1 VADVRRVADGR
12 VALRR
17 PTPEARVVGRSAA
30 MRRVRA
36 RIAGLGPLQVPVL
49 VVGERGSG
57 RDWVVNALHG
67 ASQDRAS
74 TLLALRGDASA
85 AGRAP
90 ASARAVYLD
99 EVGALSPEAQRHWL
113 ERVDGKGRVPGDRVR
128 LYASTSEDLA
138 SRARDGSFLP
148 KLAGRLLRF
157 RIELPPL
164 RDRLEDVPVL
174 VAALV
179 PKLGARLGRASV
191 RVLPAALA
199 RLAQHPW
206 AENVRELEDALERM
220 IAFSAD
226 GQVTRSHVDEAL
238 ASDPESVVSLRGRRE
253 SRQRDELVRLLEAC
267 GGNLA
272 EVARRLGM
280 SRSAIVYRTRKY
292 GLLPRAKLR

>member
-1 VADVRRVADGR
+1 MADVRRVADDC
-12 VALRR
+12 VELRP

-67 ASQDRAS
+67 ASRDGAF
-74 TLLALRGDASA
+74 TLPTLRGDAAA

-99 EVGALSPEAQRHWL
+99 EVGALLPEAQRHWL
-113 ERVDGKGRVPGDRVR
+113 ERLDGKGGAPRDRVR

-138 SRARDGSFLP
+138 SRARDGSFLSM
-148 KLAGRLLRF
+148 LADRLLRF

-164 RDRLEDVPVL
+164 RDRLEDVPAL

-179 PKLGARLGRASV
+179 PKLGTRLGRVHA

-206 AENVRELEDALERM
+206 AGNVRELEDVLERM

-238 ASDPESVVSLRGRRE
+238 ASARESVVSLRGRWE
-253 SRQRDELVRLLEAC
+253 SRQRDELVRLLEVC

-272 EVARRLGM
+272 EVARRLDM
-280 SRSAIVYRTRKY
+280 SRSAIVYRAKKY
-292 GLLPRAKLR
+292 GLLPGAKSR